1 VNGVLL
7 TFYFCLCVIQADAA
21 LRDLEQLTMGVFV
34 IGKEGE
40 RLLHPP
46 EDIGIVIE
54 GVEVVNE
61 FRRIRLCHTFGLQ
74 LGLSKATPFHF

>member
-1 VNGVLL
+1 M
-7 TFYFCLCVIQADAA
+7 A
-21 LRDLEQLTMGVFV
+21 VFV
-34 IGKEGE
+34 IGKERE

-61 FRRIRLCHTFGLQ
+61 FSCICLCLTFGLQ
-74 LGLSKATPFHF
+74 LGLSKATPCCFLSVTESPNAA